1 MAKLPQSCGAATAV
15 GALGLRAGGARSIKP
30 CVQQSLRQHW
40 EPGLGTHC
48 LWWQGGEAT
57 SCTDLWTDME
67 LDVQRAKELIE
78 QKLAEE
84 EEKVGPWGRG
94 TCLGCVRD
102 LPCAVSILG
111 DLHVRRLALTL
122 PPQGMQQGD
131 QGLSAAS
138 GSLLGSSCPWG
149 KAEQQA
155 GAQLA
160 R

>member
-1 MAKLPQSCGAATAV
+1 
-15 GALGLRAGGARSIKP
+15 
-30 CVQQSLRQHW
+30 
-40 EPGLGTHC
+40 
-48 LWWQGGEAT
+48 
-57 SCTDLWTDME
+57 ME

-84 EEKVGPWGRG
+84 EEKVGLWGRG

-102 LPCAVSILG
+102 LPCAMPILG

-122 PPQGMQQGD
+122 PSQGMEQGD
-131 QGLSAAS
+131 QGLSGAS
-138 GSLLGSSCPWG
+138 GSQLGISGPRG
-149 KAEQQA
+149 KAEQRA